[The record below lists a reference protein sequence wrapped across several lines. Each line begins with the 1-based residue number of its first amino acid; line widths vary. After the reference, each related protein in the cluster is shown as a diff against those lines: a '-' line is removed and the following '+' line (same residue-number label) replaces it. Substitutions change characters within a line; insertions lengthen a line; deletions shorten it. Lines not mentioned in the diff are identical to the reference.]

1 MLLRASPDSST
12 MPLTD
17 SISVLGGCDRK
28 GSSQASLFALLL
40 SLAGIAGENYRQSE
54 PSGVA
59 ETDVVCAIAIRNDG
73 GILPLLAFGLRGIE
87 SDGETTA

>member
-17 SISVLGGCDRK
+17 STSLLGGYEVIARI
-28 GSSQASLFALLL
+28 ALAQLTG
-40 SLAGIAGENYRQSE
+40 A
-54 PSGVA
+54 A